1 MRAAVTGAT
10 VTAVAMIA
18 YQVAAKATR
27 DALFLSSFHFTA
39 LPAMVIATSILA
51 IAIAYFFT
59 RALNAWGPQRVIPIG
74 FAGSGSLL
82 LLEWAISFPLP
93 RPAAI
98 LVYLHYGCLGALLI
112 SGFWS
117 FLSESFDP
125 RTAKRLAGRITAA
138 GALGGVLG
146 GLVAS
151 QVGRGLPVTTMIP
164 ILAIFHFVCAASVL
178 GLRAAATPTRRTGGT
193 EPPPRSNFRVLAD
206 SSYLRGLIALVLLV
220 TLSEGLIDLV
230 LKGRAVVTLGQGGGL
245 LQFFAVFY
253 TGVALLTV
261 VAQVTMGRIA
271 LERLGPARAAAI
283 LPVATAAAAAGA
295 SAAPILGSAVVA
307 RGLESVLANSVY
319 RSGYE
324 VLFTPVPAREK
335 RAVKAIADVGA
346 SRIGDFLAAAIGQ
359 VVVMIT
365 MTRPGQILAGIAT
378 LCSAVGAWIAF
389 RLHAGYSQSLARGL
403 VSRAIQLDLSGVRD
417 VATRTTV
424 LQTLGPLALSQIQRL
439 PDGGG
444 TPTPRPAGGWSER
457 EFGAAADD
465 DTKTA
470 GVEDNPDLGRVRNL
484 HSGDRDLVIGA
495 LEAGPLPAAL
505 IPHAVDLLAWDDV
518 ARQAIDALRQAGPVQ
533 TELLVKRLLDPD
545 EDFTIRRRIPLV
557 LATYKN
563 RAAVEG
569 LAGALS
575 DKRFEVRYRSGRA
588 LTHLADL
595 DPSLTI
601 SREAALQAV
610 VRELVSGTGVWGS
623 RSVLDRMDD
632 EGWSPV
638 MDQFLR
644 DRANRSLEHVFTL
657 LALALPREPLR
668 IAFRGLHTDDPL
680 LRGTAL
686 EYLES
691 TLPPEIRKPLW
702 PYLEDDRPKRPGA
715 VLPAADALH
724 ELLRSNESIV
734 IRLEELRK
742 QGTGQEER
750 PS

>member
-10 VTAVAMIA
+10 VTAIAMIA

-27 DALFLSSFHFTA
+27 DAFFLSNFYFTA

-51 IAIAYFFT
+51 IAVAFAFT

-74 FAGSGSLL
+74 FAGSATLL
-82 LLEWAISFPLP
+82 LVEWALSFPLP

-117 FLSESFDP
+117 YLSERFDP

-138 GALGGVLG
+138 GAVGGVLG
-146 GLVAS
+146 GMVAS

-164 ILAIFHFVCAASVL
+164 ILAIFHFVCAVSVM
-178 GLRAAATPTRRTGGT
+178 GLRSSASPTRPTVGT
-193 EPPPRSNFRVLAD
+193 EPPRRSGVRVLAD

-220 TLSEGLIDLV
+220 TLSEGLLDLV
-230 LKGRAVVTLGQGGGL
+230 LKGRAAVTLGQGGGL
-245 LQFFAVFY
+245 LQFFAAFY

-261 VAQVTMGRIA
+261 VAQVTMGRLA

-283 LPVATAAAAAGA
+283 LPVATAAVAAGA
-295 SAAPILGSAVVA
+295 AAAPVLGSVVVA

-346 SRIGDFLAAAIGQ
+346 SRLGDFLAAAIAQ
-359 VVVMIT
+359 VVVLIT
-365 MTRPGQILAGIAT
+365 MTHPGQILAGIAT
-378 LCSAVGAWIAF
+378 LCSLGGAWIAF

-403 VSRAIQLDLSGVRD
+403 VSRAVQLDLSEVRD
-417 VATRTTV
+417 VSTRTTV
-424 LQTLGPLALSQIQRL
+424 LQTLGPLALSQIQRI
-439 PDGGG
+439 PDRGD
-444 TPTPRPAGGWSER
+444 TPTPRPAGGWSSSS
-457 EFGAAADD
+457 ADSD
-465 DTKTA
+465 MATA
-470 GVEDNPDLGRVRNL
+470 IQEVQENVELARGRNL
-484 HSGDRDLVIGA
+484 HSRDRDLVLSA
-495 LEAGPLPAAL
+495 LEAGPLPADL
-505 IPHAVDLLAWDDV
+505 IPQVVPLLAWDDV

-533 TELLVKRLLDPD
+533 TDLLVTRLLDPD
-545 EDFTIRRRIPLV
+545 EDFTIRRRLPLV

-569 LAGALS
+569 LAGALN
-575 DKRFEVRYRSGRA
+575 DRRFEVRYRSGRA
-588 LTHLADL
+588 LTHLADM
-595 DPSLTI
+595 DPTLAI
-601 SREAALQAV
+601 SRDAALQAV

-623 RSVLDRMDD
+623 RNLLDRMDD

-657 LALALPREPLR
+657 LAFALPREPLR

-702 PYLEDDRPKRPGA
+702 PYLEDDRPKRAGA

-734 IRLEELRK
+734 IRLEELRQ
-742 QGTGQEER
+742 QGVRQEGR
-750 PS
+750 SS

>member
-10 VTAVAMIA
+10 VTAIAMIA

-27 DALFLSSFHFTA
+27 DAFFLSTFYVTA
-39 LPAMVIATSILA
+39 LPAMMIATSILA
-51 IAIAYFFT
+51 IAVAFAFT

-74 FAGSGSLL
+74 FAGSATLL
-82 LLEWAISFPLP
+82 LVEWALSFPLP

-117 FLSESFDP
+117 YLSERFDP

-138 GALGGVLG
+138 GAIGGVLG
-146 GLVAS
+146 GMVAS

-164 ILAIFHFVCAASVL
+164 ILAIFHFVCAASVM
-178 GLRAAATPTRRTGGT
+178 GLRSAASPTRSTIGT
-193 EPPPRSNFRVLAD
+193 EPPRRSNVRVLAE

-230 LKGRAVVTLGQGGGL
+230 LKGRAALTLGQGGAL
-245 LQFFAVFY
+245 LQFFAAFY

-295 SAAPILGSAVVA
+295 SVAPVLGSAVVA

-346 SRIGDFLAAAIGQ
+346 SRLGDFLAAAIAQ
-359 VVVMIT
+359 VVVLIT
-365 MTRPGQILAGIAT
+365 MTRPGQILAAIAT
-378 LCSAVGAWIAF
+378 LCSLAGAWIAF

-403 VSRAIQLDLSGVRD
+403 VSRAVQLDLSEVRD
-417 VATRTTV
+417 VSTRTTV
-424 LQTLGPLALSQIQRL
+424 LQTLGPLALSQIQRI
-439 PDGGG
+439 PDRGE
-444 TPTPRPAGGWSER
+444 TPTSRPVGGRSER
-457 EFGAAADD
+457 QLDATADS
-465 DTKTA
+465 DTTTA
-470 GVEDNPDLGRVRNL
+470 SVEENPESGRVRGL
-484 HSGDRDLVIGA
+484 HSRDRDIVIGA

-505 IPHAVDLLAWDDV
+505 IPQVVPLLAWDDV

-533 TELLVKRLLDPD
+533 TELLVARLLDQD

-563 RAAVEG
+563 RVAVEG

-575 DKRFEVRYRSGRA
+575 DRRFEVRYRSGRA
-588 LTHLADL
+588 LTHLADM
-595 DPSLTI
+595 DPTLTI
-601 SREAALQAV
+601 SRDAALQAV

-623 RSVLDRMDD
+623 RNLLDRMDD

-657 LALALPREPLR
+657 LAFALPREPLR

-702 PYLEDDRPKRPGA
+702 PYLEDDRPKRAGA

-734 IRLEELRK
+734 IRLEELRQ
-742 QGTGQEER
+742 QGAREEGR
-750 PS
+750 SN